1 MSHLDSE
8 NRVSFFL
15 SGVGMGH
22 VCEIHL
28 HMQMKP
34 KRDAERGEGPIRAES
49 TAVSQWLSNLSE
61 WRNAV

>member
-1 MSHLDSE
+1 
-8 NRVSFFL
+8 
-15 SGVGMGH
+15 MGH

-28 HMQMKP
+28 HMQMGP
-34 KRDAERGEGPIRAES
+34 KRGAERGEGPIRAES